1 MDEVHHSEHIPK
13 WKKDEI
19 EDIKSKINEY
29 PVVGLI
35 GIHGLPSKQFQQM
48 RQSLRDSVHIKVSK
62 NTLIR
67 RAIEESS
74 DEVKS
79 LEKYIDQE
87 TGLIFSNTN
96 SFKIFKL
103 LNSSKTPAPIKGGMI
118 SPKDIIVE
126 KGPTSFPPGPI
137 VGELQTAG
145 IPAGIEGGKVVIR
158 ETKVVAK
165 EGTVVSQKLAV
176 MLARLEIFPLE
187 LGLELRVTLEDG
199 TVLEG
204 SDLSIDEALYTQNF
218 ISAAKQAF
226 NLSVNAAYP
235 TSTTIQ
241 ALVAKAVSESR
252 NLAVNG
258 VIFSPDV
265 MDILMYK
272 AQSEM
277 LALASV
283 LSEEALDDDMK
294 GLLGAQ
300 AAARKPAT
308 EEKAAPTDKEA
319 EEETAEEVTE
329 EDAAGGLG
337 ALFG

>member
-1 MDEVHHSEHIPK
+1 MDEIHHSEHIPK

-19 EDIKSKINEY
+19 EEIKAKINEY
-29 PVVGLI
+29 PLVGLI

-48 RQSLRDSVHIKVSK
+48 RSSLRDSVHIKVCK
-62 NTLIR
+62 NTLIQ
-67 RAIEESS
+67 RAMEESS
-74 DEVKS
+74 DGIKS

-96 SFKIFKL
+96 SFRIFKL
-103 LNSSKTPAPIKGGMI
+103 LNSSKTPSPIKGGMV
-118 SPKDIIVE
+118 SPKDIVVE

-137 VGELQTAG
+137 VGDLQTAG

-165 EGTVVSQKLAV
+165 QGEVVSQKLAA
-176 MLARLEIFPLE
+176 MLNRLEIFPLE
-187 LGLELRVTLEDG
+187 LGLDLRATFEEGTLF
-199 TVLEG
+199 EG
-204 SDLSIDEALYTQNF
+204 SELAIDEALYTQNF
-218 ISAAKQAF
+218 ISAARQAF

-235 TSTTIQ
+235 TSTTIK
-241 ALVAKAVSESR
+241 ALIAKAVSESR

-258 VIFSPDV
+258 VIYSPDV

-277 LALASV
+277 LALAIV
-283 LSEEALDDDMK
+283 LSDEALDDDLK

-300 AAARKPAT
+300 ATARQPQA
-308 EEKAAPTDKEA
+308 EEKAEPTDEVA
-319 EEETAEEVTE
+319 EESAKEVTE
-329 EDAAGGLG
+329 EDAAEGLG

>member
-1 MDEVHHSEHIPK
+1 MDEVHHSEHIPR
-13 WKKDEI
+13 WKKNEI
-19 EDIKSKINEY
+19 EDIKAKINEY
-29 PVVGLI
+29 SVVGLI

-48 RQSLRDSVHIKVSK
+48 RSNLRDSVHIKVSK

-67 RAIEESS
+67 RAMEESS
-74 DEVKS
+74 DGIKS

-96 SFKIFKL
+96 SFKIFRL
-103 LNSSKTPAPIKGGMI
+103 LNSSKTPSPIKGGMV
-118 SPKDIIVE
+118 SPKDIVVE

-137 VGELQTAG
+137 VGDLQTAG
-145 IPAGIEGGKVVIR
+145 IPAGIDGGKVVIR
-158 ETKVVAK
+158 ETKVVVK
-165 EGTVVSQKLAV
+165 EGELVSQKLAA

-187 LGLELRVTLEDG
+187 LGLDLRATFEDG

-204 SDLSIDEALYTQNF
+204 SDLLIDEALYTQNF
-218 ISAAKQAF
+218 ITAAKQAF
-226 NLSVNAAYP
+226 NLSVNSAYP

-241 ALVAKAVSESR
+241 ALISKAVSESR

-258 VIFSPDV
+258 VIFDPEV
-265 MDILMYK
+265 MDILMFK

-277 LALASV
+277 FALARV
-283 LSEEALDDDMK
+283 LSDEALDDDLK

-300 AAARKPAT
+300 AKAGQPAE
-308 EEKAAPTDKEA
+308 EEKAGPADEA
-319 EEETAEEVTE
+319 AEETAEEVTE

>member
-1 MDEVHHSEHIPK
+1 MDEVHHSEHIPQ
-13 WKKDEI
+13 WKKNEI
-19 EDIKSKINEY
+19 EDIKARFNEY
-29 PVVGLI
+29 SVVGLI

-48 RQSLRDSVHIKVSK
+48 RSSLRDSVHIKVSK

-67 RAIEESS
+67 RAMEESS
-74 DEVKS
+74 DGIKS

-103 LNSSKTPAPIKGGMI
+103 LNSSKTPSPIKGGMV

-126 KGPTSFPPGPI
+126 KGPTFFPPGPI
-137 VGELQTAG
+137 VGDLQTAG
-145 IPAGIEGGKVVIR
+145 IPAGIDGGKVVIR

-165 EGTVVSQKLAV
+165 EGEVVSQKLAA

-187 LGLELRVTLEDG
+187 LGLDLRATFEDG

-218 ISAAKQAF
+218 ITAAKQAF

-235 TSTTIQ
+235 TSTSIQ
-241 ALVAKAVSESR
+241 ALISKAVSESR

-258 VIFSPDV
+258 VIFSPEV
-265 MDILMYK
+265 MDILLLK
-272 AQSEM
+272 AQSKM
-277 LALASV
+277 FALARV
-283 LSEEALDDDMK
+283 LSDEALDDDLK

-300 AAARKPAT
+300 AKAGQPAA
-308 EEKAAPTDKEA
+308 EEKAKPA
-319 EEETAEEVTE
+319 EEVAEETAEEVTE

>member
-1 MDEVHHSEHIPK
+1 MDDVHHSEHIPR
-13 WKKDEI
+13 WKKNEI
-19 EDIKSKINEY
+19 EDIKAKINEY
-29 PVVGLI
+29 SVVGLI

-48 RQSLRDSVHIKVSK
+48 RSNLRDSVHIKVSK

-67 RAIEESS
+67 RAMEESS
-74 DEVKS
+74 DGIKS

-96 SFKIFKL
+96 SFKIFRL
-103 LNSSKTPAPIKGGMI
+103 LNSSKTPSPIKGGMV
-118 SPKDIIVE
+118 SPKDIVVE

-137 VGELQTAG
+137 VGDLQTAG
-145 IPAGIEGGKVVIR
+145 IPAGIDGGKVVIR
-158 ETKVVAK
+158 ETKVVVK
-165 EGTVVSQKLAV
+165 EGELVSQKLAA
-176 MLARLEIFPLE
+176 MLSRLEIFPLE
-187 LGLELRVTLEDG
+187 LGLDLRATFEDG

-204 SDLSIDEALYTQNF
+204 SDLLIDEALYTQNF
-218 ISAAKQAF
+218 ITAAKQAF
-226 NLSVNAAYP
+226 NLSVNTAYP

-241 ALVAKAVSESR
+241 ALISKAVSESR

-258 VIFSPDV
+258 VIFDPEV
-265 MDILMYK
+265 MDILMFK

-277 LALASV
+277 FALARV
-283 LSEEALDDDMK
+283 LSDEALDDDLK

-300 AAARKPAT
+300 AKAGQPAE
-308 EEKAAPTDKEA
+308 EEKAGPADEA
-319 EEETAEEVTE
+319 AEETAEEVTE